1 MRVRLYTISPMP
13 GRAVQG
19 ASKPAGPT
27 SRAVYEWLV
36 AAIRSGRIRPG
47 DPIREEALARQLRCS
62 RTPVRE
68 ALQRLRAE
76 GYLERGRRRGLSVA
90 EPTQEELL
98 DLCVV
103 RETLE
108 GLAARLAA
116 RGITTSEVYF
126 LEELY
131 RDMERALERGELG
144 ELARLNAEF
153 HAVVWRAARNRYL
166 ARELQRI
173 WLLITRQPVT
183 TLSYPGRAREALDEH
198 RALLDAIRQGDADR
212 AEQLARQHMARAQ
225 MIRMRIAAS
234 RTASSPGVPVPAV
247 GAPEP

>member
-1 MRVRLYTISPMP
+1 M
-13 GRAVQG
+13 A
-19 ASKPAGPT
+19 A
-27 SRAVYEWLV
+27 SRAVYEWVV
-36 AAIRSGRIRPG
+36 AAIRSGRLRPG
-47 DPIREEALARQLRCS
+47 DPLREEQLARQLRCS

-76 GYLERGRRRGLSVA
+76 GYLERGRRRGLAVA

-126 LEELY
+126 LEELCE
-131 RDMERALERGELG
+131 DMERALQQDDLHA
-144 ELARLNAEF
+144 LARLNAEF
-153 HAVVWRAARNRYL
+153 HAVIWRAARNRYL

-183 TLSYPGRAREALDEH
+183 TLSYPGRAREALAEH
-198 RALLDAIRQGDADR
+198 RALLDAIRVGDADR

-225 MIRMRIAAS
+225 MIRMRIAAGH
-234 RTASSPGVPVPAV
+234 TLAQPGVPVPAV
-247 GAPEP
+247 GHPEP

>member
-1 MRVRLYTISPMP
+1 V
-13 GRAVQG
+13 A
-19 ASKPAGPT
+19 T
-27 SRAVYEWLV
+27 SRAVYDWLV
-36 AAIRSGRIRPG
+36 AAIRSGRLAPG
-47 DPIREEALARQLRCS
+47 QPLREEALARQLRCS

-76 GYLERGRRRGLSVA
+76 GYVERGRRRGLAVA
-90 EPTQEELL
+90 QPTQEELL

-116 RGITTSEVYF
+116 KGVTTSEVYF
-126 LEELY
+126 LEALCQ
-131 RDMERALERGELG
+131 DMERALERDDLH

-153 HAVVWRAARNRYL
+153 HAVLWRAARNRFL
-166 ARELQRI
+166 AQELQRI

-183 TLSYPGRAREALDEH
+183 TLSYPGRAREALEEH
-198 RALLDAIRQGDADR
+198 RALLDAIRRGDADR

-225 MIRMRIAAS
+225 MIRMRIAAGHVLPQ
-234 RTASSPGVPVPAV
+234 PGVPVPAV
-247 GAPEP
+247 AAPER

>member
-1 MRVRLYTISPMP
+1 MSRRAAPTA
-13 GRAVQG
+13 GRR
-19 ASKPAGPT
+19 PAPT
-27 SRAVYEWLV
+27 SVAVYEWLV
-36 AAIRSGRIRPG
+36 AAIRGGRLRPG
-47 DPIREEALARQLRCS
+47 EPLREEVLARQLRCS

-76 GYLERGRRRGLSVA
+76 GYLEHSRRRGLAVA
-90 EPTQEELL
+90 APTQEELL

-126 LEELY
+126 LEELC
-131 RDMERALERGELG
+131 RDMERALQADHLQ

-153 HAVVWRAARNRYL
+153 HAVIWRAARNRFL

-198 RALLDAIRQGDADR
+198 RALLEAIKQGDADR

-225 MIRMRIAAS
+225 MIRMRIASS
-234 RTASSPGVPVPAV
+234 RPAPVPGLPVPAV
-247 GAPEP
+247 GATEP

>member
-1 MRVRLYTISPMP
+1 MYTIAPMR
-13 GRAVQG
+13 GRAVQC
-19 ASKPAGPT
+19 APRPAGPT
-27 SRAVYEWLV
+27 SRGVYEWLV
-36 AAIRSGRIRPG
+36 AAIRRGRIRPG
-47 DPIREEALARQLRCS
+47 DPIREEALERQLRCS

-76 GYLERGRRRGLSVA
+76 GYLARGRRRGLSVA

-98 DLCVV
+98 DLSVV

-144 ELARLNAEF
+144 ELATLNAEF
-153 HAVVWRAARNRYL
+153 HAVVWRAACNRYL
-166 ARELQRI
+166 ARELQKLAAHHPPARHHAE
-173 WLLITRQPVT
+173 LPGPYPGGAGRAPGPPGRHPAGARRPRGATGPAAHGVGADDPHAHRRFPHGLT
-183 TLSYPGRAREALDEH
+183 PGRAR
-198 RALLDAIRQGDADR
+198 
-212 AEQLARQHMARAQ
+212 ARGRCA
-225 MIRMRIAAS
+225 
-234 RTASSPGVPVPAV
+234 GVVAWV
-247 GAPEP
+247 S

>member
-1 MRVRLYTISPMP
+1 MP
-13 GRAVQG
+13 NRTSGRRQVTA
-19 ASKPAGPT
+19 
-27 SRAVYEWLV
+27 SRAVYEWVV
-36 AAIRSGRIRPG
+36 AAIRSGRLRPG
-47 DPIREEALARQLRCS
+47 DPLREEQLARQLRCS

-76 GYLERGRRRGLSVA
+76 GYLERGRRRGLAVA

-126 LEELY
+126 LEELCE
-131 RDMERALERGELG
+131 DMERALQQDDLHA
-144 ELARLNAEF
+144 LARLNAEF
-153 HAVVWRAARNRYL
+153 HAVIWRAARNRYL

-183 TLSYPGRAREALDEH
+183 TLSYPGRAREALAEH
-198 RALLDAIRQGDADR
+198 RALLDAIRVGDADR

-225 MIRMRIAAS
+225 MIRMRIAAGH
-234 RTASSPGVPVPAV
+234 TLAQPGVPVPAV
-247 GAPEP
+247 GHPEP

>member
-1 MRVRLYTISPMP
+1 MP
-13 GRAVQG
+13 NRTSGRRQVA
-19 ASKPAGPT
+19 A
-27 SRAVYEWLV
+27 SRAVYEWVV
-36 AAIRSGRIRPG
+36 AAIRSGRLRPG
-47 DPIREEALARQLRCS
+47 DPLREEQLARQLRCS

-76 GYLERGRRRGLSVA
+76 GYLERGRRRGLAVA

-126 LEELY
+126 LEELCE
-131 RDMERALERGELG
+131 DMERALQQDDLHA
-144 ELARLNAEF
+144 LARLNAEF
-153 HAVVWRAARNRYL
+153 HAVIWRAARNRYL

-183 TLSYPGRAREALDEH
+183 TLSYPGRAREALAEH
-198 RALLDAIRQGDADR
+198 RALLDAIRVGDADR

-225 MIRMRIAAS
+225 MIRMRIAAGH
-234 RTASSPGVPVPAV
+234 TLAQPGVPVPAV
-247 GAPEP
+247 GHPEP

>member
-1 MRVRLYTISPMP
+1 MTSRTSGRRRV
-13 GRAVQG
+13 G
-19 ASKPAGPT
+19 A
-27 SRAVYEWLV
+27 SRAVYEWVV
-36 AAIRSGRIRPG
+36 AAIRSGRLRPG
-47 DPIREEALARQLRCS
+47 DPLREEQLARQLRCS

-76 GYLERGRRRGLSVA
+76 GYLERGRRRGLAVS
-90 EPTQEELL
+90 EPTQEELV

-126 LEELY
+126 LEELCE
-131 RDMERALERGELG
+131 DMERALQQGDLHA
-144 ELARLNAEF
+144 LARLNAEF
-153 HAVVWRAARNRYL
+153 HAVIWRAARNRYL

-183 TLSYPGRAREALDEH
+183 TLSYPGRAREALAEH
-198 RALLDAIRQGDADR
+198 RALLDAIRCGDADR

-225 MIRMRIAAS
+225 MIRMRMAAGH
-234 RTASSPGVPVPAV
+234 TLPQPGVPVPAV
-247 GAPEP
+247 GHPEP

>member
-1 MRVRLYTISPMP
+1 MANRTS
-13 GRAVQG
+13 GRRQVA
-19 ASKPAGPT
+19 A
-27 SRAVYEWLV
+27 SRAVYEWVV
-36 AAIRSGRIRPG
+36 AAIRSGRLRPG
-47 DPIREEALARQLRCS
+47 DPLREEQLARQLRCS

-76 GYLERGRRRGLSVA
+76 GYLERGRRRGLAVA

-126 LEELY
+126 LEELCE
-131 RDMERALERGELG
+131 DMERALRQDDLHA
-144 ELARLNAEF
+144 LARLNAEF
-153 HAVVWRAARNRYL
+153 HAVIWRAARNRYL

-183 TLSYPGRAREALDEH
+183 TLSYPGRAREALAEH
-198 RALLDAIRQGDADR
+198 RALLDAIRVGDADR
-212 AEQLARQHMARAQ
+212 AEQLARQHMAKAQ
-225 MIRMRIAAS
+225 MIRMRIAAGH
-234 RTASSPGVPVPAV
+234 TLGQPGVPVPAV
-247 GAPEP
+247 GHPEP

>member
-1 MRVRLYTISPMP
+1 MP
-13 GRAVQG
+13 TRPSRASRRAV
-19 ASKPAGPT
+19 AA
-27 SRAVYEWLV
+27 SRAVYDWLV
-36 AAIRSGRIRPG
+36 AAIRSGRLAPG
-47 DPIREEALARQLRCS
+47 QPLREEALARQLRCS

-76 GYLERGRRRGLSVA
+76 GYVERSRRRGLAVA
-90 EPTQEELL
+90 QPTQEELL

-116 RGITTSEVYF
+116 KGITTSEVYF
-126 LEELY
+126 LEALCQ
-131 RDMERALERGELG
+131 DMERALERDDLH

-153 HAVVWRAARNRYL
+153 HAVLWRAARNRFL
-166 ARELQRI
+166 AQELQRI

-183 TLSYPGRAREALDEH
+183 TLSYPGRAREALEEH
-198 RALLDAIRQGDADR
+198 RALLDAIRRGDADR

-225 MIRMRIAAS
+225 MIRMRIAAGHVLPQ
-234 RTASSPGVPVPAV
+234 PGVPVPAV
-247 GAPEP
+247 AAPER

>member
-1 MRVRLYTISPMP
+1 V
-13 GRAVQG
+13 A
-19 ASKPAGPT
+19 T
-27 SRAVYEWLV
+27 SRAVYDWLV
-36 AAIRSGRIRPG
+36 AAIRSGRLAPG
-47 DPIREEALARQLRCS
+47 QPLREEALARQLRCS

-76 GYLERGRRRGLSVA
+76 GYVERGRRRGLAVA
-90 EPTQEELL
+90 QPTQEELL

-116 RGITTSEVYF
+116 KGITTSEVYF
-126 LEELY
+126 LEALCQ
-131 RDMERALERGELG
+131 DMERALERDDLH

-153 HAVVWRAARNRYL
+153 HAVLWRAARNRFL
-166 ARELQRI
+166 AQELQRI

-183 TLSYPGRAREALDEH
+183 TLSYPGRAREALEEH
-198 RALLDAIRQGDADR
+198 RALLDAIRRGDADR

-225 MIRMRIAAS
+225 MIRMRIAAGHVLPQ
-234 RTASSPGVPVPAV
+234 PGVPVPAV
-247 GAPEP
+247 AAPER

>member
-1 MRVRLYTISPMP
+1 MQTRPSGPSGRRLAT
-13 GRAVQG
+13 
-19 ASKPAGPT
+19 T
-27 SRAVYEWLV
+27 SHAVYEWLL
-36 AAIRSGRIRPG
+36 AAIRSGRLRPG
-47 DPIREEALARQLRCS
+47 QPLREEVLARQLRCS

-68 ALQRLRAE
+68 ALQRLRVE
-76 GYLERGRRRGLSVA
+76 GYLQRGRRRGLTVA

-126 LEELY
+126 LEELC
-131 RDMERALERGELG
+131 RDMEQALQREDLQ

-153 HAVVWRAARNRYL
+153 HAVIWRAARNRYL

-183 TLSYPGRAREALDEH
+183 TLGYPGRAREALDEH
-198 RALLDAIRQGDADR
+198 RALLEAIREGDADR

-225 MIRMRIAAS
+225 MIRMRLAAT
-234 RTASSPGVPVPAV
+234 RTVTAAGVPVPSV

>member
-1 MRVRLYTISPMP
+1 MP
-13 GRAVQG
+13 ARTPRART
-19 ASKPAGPT
+19 T

-36 AAIRSGRIRPG
+36 AAIRSGRLRPG
-47 DPIREEALARQLRCS
+47 EVLREEALARQLRCS

-68 ALQRLRAE
+68 ALQRLRTE
-76 GYLERGRRRGLSVA
+76 GYVERGRRRGLVVA
-90 EPTQEELL
+90 EPTPEELL

-116 RGITTSEVYF
+116 RGITASEVYF
-126 LEELY
+126 LEELCG
-131 RDMERALERGELG
+131 DMERALEHQDLQ

-153 HAVVWRAARNRYL
+153 HAVIWRASRNRYL

-183 TLSYPGRAREALDEH
+183 TLSYPGRAREALEEH

-212 AEQLARQHMARAQ
+212 AEQLARRHMARAQ
-225 MIRMRIAAS
+225 MIRMRVAAS
-234 RTASSPGVPVPAV
+234 RATPPGGLPVPTV
-247 GAPEP
+247 GGPEP

>member
-1 MRVRLYTISPMP
+1 V
-13 GRAVQG
+13 A
-19 ASKPAGPT
+19 A
-27 SRAVYEWLV
+27 SRAVYDWLV
-36 AAIRSGRIRPG
+36 AAIRSGRLAPG
-47 DPIREEALARQLRCS
+47 QPLREEALARQLRCS

-76 GYLERGRRRGLSVA
+76 GYVERGRRRGLAVA
-90 EPTQEELL
+90 QPTQEELL

-116 RGITTSEVYF
+116 KGITTSEVYF
-126 LEELY
+126 LEALCQ
-131 RDMERALERGELG
+131 DTERALERDDLH

-153 HAVVWRAARNRYL
+153 HAVLWRAARNRFL
-166 ARELQRI
+166 AQELQRI

-183 TLSYPGRAREALDEH
+183 TLSYPGRAREALEEH
-198 RALLDAIRQGDADR
+198 RALLDAIRRGDADR

-225 MIRMRIAAS
+225 MIRMRIAAGHVLPQ
-234 RTASSPGVPVPAV
+234 PGVPVPAV
-247 GAPEP
+247 AAPER

>member
-1 MRVRLYTISPMP
+1 M
-13 GRAVQG
+13 
-19 ASKPAGPT
+19 
-27 SRAVYEWLV
+27 VYEWVLG
-36 AAIRSGRIRPG
+36 AIRSGRLRPG
-47 DPIREEALARQLRCS
+47 DPVREEELARQLRCS

-68 ALQRLRAE
+68 ALQRLRLD
-76 GYLERGRRRGLSVA
+76 GYLERGRRRGLAVA
-90 EPTQEELL
+90 QPTQEELL

-126 LEELY
+126 LEELC
-131 RDMERALERGELG
+131 RDMERALERDDLQ

-153 HAVVWRAARNRYL
+153 HAVIWRAARNRFL

-183 TLSYPGRAREALDEH
+183 TLSYPGRAREALEEH
-198 RALLDAIRQGDADR
+198 RHLLDAIKGGDADR

-225 MIRMRIAAS
+225 MIRMRLAAGH
-234 RTASSPGVPVPAV
+234 TLAHPGVPVPAV
-247 GAPEP
+247 GGLEL

>member
-1 MRVRLYTISPMP
+1 
-13 GRAVQG
+13 
-19 ASKPAGPT
+19 
-27 SRAVYEWLV
+27 VYEWVV
-36 AAIRSGRIRPG
+36 AAIRSGRLRPG
-47 DPIREEALARQLRCS
+47 DPLREEQLARQLRCS

-76 GYLERGRRRGLSVA
+76 GYLERGRRRGLAVA

-126 LEELY
+126 LEELCE
-131 RDMERALERGELG
+131 DMERALQQDDLHA
-144 ELARLNAEF
+144 LARLNAEF
-153 HAVVWRAARNRYL
+153 HAVIWRAARNRYL

-183 TLSYPGRAREALDEH
+183 TLSYPGRAREALAEH
-198 RALLDAIRQGDADR
+198 RALLDAIRVGDADR

-225 MIRMRIAAS
+225 MIRMRIAAGH
-234 RTASSPGVPVPAV
+234 TLAQPGVPVPAV
-247 GAPEP
+247 GHPEP

>member
-1 MRVRLYTISPMP
+1 MCPMR
-13 GRAVQG
+13 GRV
-19 ASKPAGPT
+19 AGHTRKSSPT
-27 SRAVYEWLV
+27 SLAVYEWLV
-36 AAIRSGRIRPG
+36 AAIRSGRLRPG
-47 DPIREEALARQLRCS
+47 EPLREEALARQLRCS

-76 GYLERGRRRGLSVA
+76 GYLEHSRRRSLAVA
-90 EPTQEELL
+90 APTQEELL

-126 LEELY
+126 LEELC
-131 RDMERALERGELG
+131 RDMERALQEQDLD

-153 HAVVWRAARNRYL
+153 HAVIWRAARNRYL

-183 TLSYPGRAREALDEH
+183 TLSYPGRAREALEEH
-198 RALLDAIRQGDADR
+198 RALLEALKQADADR
-212 AEQLARQHMARAQ
+212 AEHLARQHMARAQ

-234 RTASSPGVPVPAV
+234 RTTPTAGVPVPAV
-247 GAPEP
+247 GAPDP

>member
-1 MRVRLYTISPMP
+1 MP
-13 GRAVQG
+13 NRTSGRRQVA
-19 ASKPAGPT
+19 ASQ
-27 SRAVYEWLV
+27 AVYQWVV
-36 AAIRSGRIRPG
+36 AAIRSGRLRPG
-47 DPIREEALARQLRCS
+47 APLREEQLARQLRCS

-76 GYLERGRRRGLSVA
+76 GYLERGRRRGLAVA

-126 LEELY
+126 LEELCE
-131 RDMERALERGELG
+131 DMERALQQDDLHA
-144 ELARLNAEF
+144 LARLNAEF
-153 HAVVWRAARNRYL
+153 HAVIWRAARNRCL

-173 WLLITRQPVT
+173 WLLIARQPVT
-183 TLSYPGRAREALDEH
+183 TLSYPGRAREALAEH
-198 RALLDAIRQGDADR
+198 RALLDAIRVGDADR

-225 MIRMRIAAS
+225 MVRMRIAAGC
-234 RTASSPGVPVPAV
+234 TLAQPGVPMPGV
-247 GAPEP
+247 GHPEP